1 MTDKYY
7 FEFSK
12 LYGRMMRL
20 EILMKLP
27 LKISSKQ
34 RIKKTDLAVKMRMGR
49 L

>member
-1 MTDKYY
+1 M
-7 FEFSK
+7 SK
-12 LYGRMMRL
+12 KEQSIIIDGRMMRL
-20 EILMKLP
+20 EILIQLP

>member
-1 MTDKYY
+1 M
-7 FEFSK
+7 SK
-12 LYGRMMRL
+12 KEQSIIIDGRMMRL